1 MKVTKS
7 RLTLTCIFVISLVL
21 IGQSFAKI
29 DPETVVGA
37 WLFDENKGDTA

>member
-7 RLTLTCIFVISLVL
+7 RVTLICMFVISLVL
-21 IGQSFAKI
+21 VGQSFAKM

-37 WLFDENKGDTA
+37 WLFDENSGDTA